1 MLYRK
6 RYPAPLSSLFLGGNW
21 VFSGILS
28 MTQSL
33 ASATPGE
40 YSHESSARSK
50 LGERSPLASTSKSL
64 KAVGSPSAPPSNVQS
79 LAVLWARKYYLSVTD
94 ETEHSTLKHPE
105 NLKQVTSTQGREQTV
120 EKLMQNLNLASA
132 QAWSLTE
139 TLLSA
144 EIRRHGINPELI
156 NPMEIAADTRFLFQK
171 VLAAYAE
178 RSTPRRLSVIVG
190 KDFGRVRQKY
200 TSVDRRAIGFVS
212 MQFHYTGQKLLEWL
226 SPAEQT
232 LWTPYLKVMDDHMYM
247 PLQAAYEAAGNHPY
261 DSPALAAVQ
270 HLLPISTKIAISVCK
285 QICRQYPKYRSY
297 SGSLCESKVLTASIR
312 DVEMFQVYLCL
323 CVLEDDIRSVQRE
336 LFPLCVLLYPR
347 LQVSWRLVEDM
358 LKILGWDMH
367 DRLPADDMATF
378 LPYLRTLTDMFS
390 ADVFNEK

>member
-1 MLYRK
+1 M
-6 RYPAPLSSLFLGGNW
+6 S
-21 VFSGILS
+21 
-28 MTQSL
+28 QSL
-33 ASATPGE
+33 ASAATGDQPPEVSASRSRFGDR
-40 YSHESSARSK
+40 SS
-50 LGERSPLASTSKSL
+50 LASTSKSFSTI
-64 KAVGSPSAPPSNVQS
+64 AQPATTASNVQS
-79 LAVLWARKYYLSVTD
+79 LAVLWARKYFASVTGD
-94 ETEHSTLKHPE
+94 EQQPPAKDAN
-105 NLKQVTSTQGREQTV
+105 NLKEITSKQGRERTV

-139 TLLSA
+139 TLLSE

-171 VLAAYAE
+171 VLDAYAQ

-226 SPAEQT
+226 LPSEQK

-285 QICRQYPKYRSY
+285 QICRQHPSYASY
-297 SGSLCESKVLTASIR
+297 SGFLCDPKVLTASIR

-347 LQVSWRLVEDM
+347 LRVSWRLVQDM

-367 DRLPADDMATF
+367 DRLSPDEMATF

-390 ADVFNEK
+390 SEVFKEG